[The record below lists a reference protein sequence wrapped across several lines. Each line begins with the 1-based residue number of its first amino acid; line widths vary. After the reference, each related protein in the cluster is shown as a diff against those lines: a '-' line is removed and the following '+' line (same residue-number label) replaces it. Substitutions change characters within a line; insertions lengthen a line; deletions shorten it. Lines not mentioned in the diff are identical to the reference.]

1 MIIYVTFLM
10 EKSLQGDNDQK
21 HVMTHAMK
29 NKLFV
34 IGEQQQNMTKGGIK
48 ITQTSFLILFI
59 LYDTIQELIDLFN
72 KNH

>member
-1 MIIYVTFLM
+1 
-10 EKSLQGDNDQK
+10 
-21 HVMTHAMK
+21 MTHAMK